1 MRNLIAAALLC
12 ASSAAAVAQA
22 PAVPDYSN
30 ARAVEGSWAYAATAG
45 GGEATFRN
53 SAAQPQLFLTCV
65 RASRQLIIARP
76 AAGAAPFLQVWT
88 SNASRNLAASYNP
101 ATGRISATLA
111 ASDTLLDSMALS
123 RGRVA
128 VGVAGQPAIVAPA
141 WGEIS
146 RIVEECR
153 L

>member
-1 MRNLIAAALLC
+1 MRILIAAALLG
-12 ASSAAAVAQA
+12 ATSAAIAQT

-30 ARAVEGSWAYAATAG
+30 ARTLEGSWTYAATAG
-45 GGEATFRN
+45 GAEATFRN

-65 RASRQLIIARP
+65 RASRQVLIARP
-76 AAGAAPFLQVWT
+76 AAAAAPTLQLWA
-88 SNASRNLAASYNP
+88 SNASRNLPASFNP
-101 ATGRISATLA
+101 ATRRIQATLA
-111 ASDTLLDSMALS
+111 ASDTLLDAMALS
-123 RGRVA
+123 RGRIA
-128 VGVAGQPAIVAPA
+128 VGIAGQPAIVAPA